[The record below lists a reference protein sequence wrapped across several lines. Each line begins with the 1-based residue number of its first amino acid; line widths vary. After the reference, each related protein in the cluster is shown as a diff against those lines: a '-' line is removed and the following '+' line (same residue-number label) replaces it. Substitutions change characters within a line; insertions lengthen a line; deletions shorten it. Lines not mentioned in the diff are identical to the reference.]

1 MLWKLKVQL
10 VLYFDG
16 GDGDKLLELMPVEL
30 TEMIFVKHTAQKL
43 NTQET
48 ADVVT
53 FTGEILNGKLH
64 FLCKGNSGNN

>member
-1 MLWKLKVQL
+1 
-10 VLYFDG
+10 
-16 GDGDKLLELMPVEL
+16 MPVEL